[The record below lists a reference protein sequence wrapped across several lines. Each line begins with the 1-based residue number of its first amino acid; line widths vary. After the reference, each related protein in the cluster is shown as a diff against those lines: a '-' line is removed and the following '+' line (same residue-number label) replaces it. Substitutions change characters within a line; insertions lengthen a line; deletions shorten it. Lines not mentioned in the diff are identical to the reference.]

1 VFYNNI
7 YLNALPEASLL
18 FLLAKMSMVMGETQI
33 NYNIY
38 NLYLLIHSK
47 ARTILKISISIHI
60 CCGSLALSIYAFIKL
75 NALSFMQFY

>member
-47 ARTILKISISIHI
+47 VYNRSQDA
-60 CCGSLALSIYAFIKL
+60 
-75 NALSFMQFY
+75 